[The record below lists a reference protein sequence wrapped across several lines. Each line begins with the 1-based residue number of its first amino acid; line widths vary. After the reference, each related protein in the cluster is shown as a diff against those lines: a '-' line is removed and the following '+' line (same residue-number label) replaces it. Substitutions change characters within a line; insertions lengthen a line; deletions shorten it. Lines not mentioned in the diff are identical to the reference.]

1 MQHICHPQPILLL
14 LLVPCV
20 SALDWEEF
28 TNNFATDL
36 APLITLFGEQVSKQF
51 LSESLSIWDNV
62 IFAMAPLGLLTAVV
76 SAIRVCG
83 TPSMRAF
90 IGRAQE
96 SPGTAEVELLSCTSE
111 TTAELFNEGGIARVF
126 GEPRI
131 LEIMVKARDDSPGA
145 LTVGLFSDVRG
156 PFWKEVGISSRAL
169 LLRLRGGFGH
179 TDLEK
184 RLKSRYHRPNLSLN
198 VGITQ
203 LPKLVT
209 YSAAVVGVVLQ
220 SGMLVFAALT
230 VYTYPDK
237 FLTAADKPAEP
248 YAFPMTLAGTVLVC
262 FGMFLCAFIIERST
276 DEVHYK
282 QRDPDPKNKC
292 KIYWVQPGGQNIGDQ
307 VFGSFIGY
315 SEKLHYIR
323 STKADQGGGDV
334 VVLWI
339 AVITSVLGF
348 ILQFVGLRALHAS
361 VILFQVGATI
371 LMAIIR
377 AMLRTQRL
385 DSIQN
390 VLGSYDS
397 RNGGKHPFAQNPRL
411 LHGHE
416 LDLLALHLFKA
427 DTMTISIDKGA
438 QLEIVPRQRRKTSGV
453 PNNNLEMNFD
463 IGRGSPENVTQP
475 LEAREQLTDVTSSVK
490 GPSWD
495 DLEVRIAAKQ
505 LAATIEGVMEVLAA
519 LKSSSIS
526 PGEIL
531 KWKVTVNTTA
541 ISSLSRPTIL
551 SHPPGEDRA
560 SAHQYTSEAFALSS
574 LSTRRHAQGSC
585 GGIPISDTFALFVE
599 KGDGLSWKA
608 RLSQLEALIGLWALS
623 ITVYD
628 IRDEKED
635 DIIPNHRIISTKD
648 FVKTNIW
655 YNVWVQRRLS
665 GTCGPIRRDLIY
677 KTHNFT
683 VDKHLFGRLSQFP
696 ADESEPEVF
705 AVKTQN
711 STITMCAQDIFM
723 FFLSAALQDIDDIK
737 GTTETRD
744 QAGRHS
750 IAMALQNS
758 TVESLA
764 DRFETSGLGSREDAY
779 MCIFP
784 VLQHLNMMPSVGD
797 VLNAVLTQCET
808 YKRHG
813 KWLDAEGLLQW
824 LSNTSV
830 VVEAHTAL
838 EALAEL
844 YYAAMRELDI
854 TVSNLGFSGIS
865 KMLKENKD
873 LDILP
878 KVREYAWIGLRI
890 AEERGLDDQKKQ
902 LLASG
907 ARDDLVPG
915 YSYTPEVSLNPID
928 WAKRNNLV
936 MMKYLTGRKNIN
948 LTARDDLDG
957 LSAIFWAVIH
967 ENTEMAMLL
976 LQHNVETN
984 ISDKDGKMLLSYA
997 AEHGLLGVLEILLKN
1012 NTLNINTPDNLTNM
1026 TPLMFAAK
1034 QGFVECVRL
1043 LLNEPYLAIDR
1054 RDRNGYT
1061 ALHLATL
1068 EGHFETVQLLLS
1080 HGADISAEE
1089 PSRKLTALHMAA
1101 NRGDERIVQYFLDKG
1116 LDTEQQDSTGRTP
1129 LDLASA
1135 SGHVSVVIVLLK
1147 KGAQVFVIPWTPHD
1161 RQHGRT
1167 AVRPAANHGH
1177 LEVLKLLFEQKD
1189 NRSSTEKSEGW
1200 DDNRGICLYEGIIGR
1215 HEVVVEYIMDPI
1227 AEDRLE
1233 QIYARSTVA
1242 QVAIR
1247 TENLSMVQLVL
1258 KKRVSVDDTK
1268 KTWELHS
1275 ALGKGNL
1282 DILRLIINSGADIN
1296 ARSEK
1301 GEAALHIATKRGDN
1315 HIVEYLL
1322 EHGAIVNVVALNG
1335 RTALHEAAIYNRF
1348 EVAQTLLG
1356 RGADIHALDTL
1367 GKTPL
1372 YCAAE
1377 SGKVE
1382 VLKVLVEAG
1391 ADGHAVIASGETAL
1405 YAASSKGYES
1415 IVQILLQHGG
1425 RASVNRHETRSL
1437 RTPLIAAVDSV
1448 SSFDG
1453 IVKLLFDA
1461 GASPNPKDANGETA
1475 IFKATRKGHYDII
1488 KPLLKAGADLGILDH
1503 AGKSVLFS
1511 AVEMG
1516 QHAIAKQLIDAGASV
1531 NARDNMGQTPLFL
1544 CLKGE
1549 EKFYKMAELL
1559 LKNGALV
1566 DGQDKLGRTVLELA
1580 IAGGLRDLEALLR
1593 RELEIQERNTSTS

>member
-1 MQHICHPQPILLL
+1 MQRTCAQSVLLL
-14 LLVPCV
+14 LAVPSV

-51 LSESLSIWDNV
+51 LSESLSVWDNV

-131 LEIMVKARDDSPGA
+131 LEVMVKARDDSPGV

-156 PFWKEVGISSRAL
+156 PFWKEIGISSRDL
-169 LLRLRGGFGH
+169 LLRLRGGIGH

-184 RLKSRYHRPNLSLN
+184 KLKSRYHRPNLSLN

-220 SGMLVFAALT
+220 AGMLVFAALT

-248 YAFPMTLAGTVLVC
+248 YAFPMTFSGTVLVC

-276 DEVHYK
+276 DEVHYQ
-282 QRDPDPKNKC
+282 QRDPRPDNKC

-334 VVLWI
+334 IVLWI
-339 AVITSVLGF
+339 AVTTSVLGF
-348 ILQFVGLRALHAS
+348 ILQFVGLRAMHAS
-361 VILFQVGATI
+361 VILFQVGSTL

-390 VLGSYDS
+390 VLGSYDN
-397 RNGGKHPFAQNPRL
+397 RNGGKHPFSQNPRL

-416 LDLLALHLFKA
+416 LDLLSLHLFKA
-427 DTMTISIDKGA
+427 DTMTISVDKDA
-438 QLEIVPRQRRKTSGV
+438 KLEIVPRQKRKSSGAR
-453 PNNNLEMNFD
+453 NSLEFNFD
-463 IGRGSPENVTQP
+463 IGRGSPENVTQS
-475 LEAREQLTDVTSSVK
+475 LEAREQLTEITSSVK

-495 DLEVRIAAKQ
+495 GLEVRVASKQ

-519 LKSSSIS
+519 VKGSIVP

-531 KWKVTVNTTA
+531 KWKVTANTTA
-541 ISSLSRPTIL
+541 IASLNRPTIL
-551 SHPPGEDRA
+551 SNGDIFSSTRRH
-560 SAHQYTSEAFALSS
+560 TSEAFQLSS
-574 LSTRRHAQGSC
+574 FAPRSRFPEDV
-585 GGIPISDTFALFVE
+585 GGIPISDTYPLFVE
-599 KGDGLSWKA
+599 KGDGVSWKV

-635 DIIPNHRIISTKD
+635 EIIPNHRIISTKD
-648 FVKTNIW
+648 FDKTKIW
-655 YNVWVQRRLS
+655 YHVWVQRRLS
-665 GTCGPIRRDLIY
+665 GIRAPIHRDLIY
-677 KTHNFT
+677 KTRNYT
-683 VDKHLFGRLSQFP
+683 VDKHLFGRLGPLP
-696 ADESEPEVF
+696 ADEVEPEVF
-705 AVKTQN
+705 SVKTQN

-764 DRFETSGLGSREDAY
+764 DRFETAGLGSREDAY

-784 VLQHLNMMPSVGD
+784 VLQHLNMMPNVGD

-813 KWLDAEGLLQW
+813 RWLDAEGLLQW

-830 VVEAHTAL
+830 VVEAYTAL

-844 YYAAMRELDI
+844 YFSAMRELDTTI
-854 TVSNLGFSGIS
+854 SSLGFNGIS
-865 KMLKENKD
+865 KMLKESKD
-873 LDILP
+873 PDILP

-915 YSYTPEVSLNPID
+915 YSYTPEVSLNPIE

-936 MMKYLTGRKNIN
+936 MIKYLAGHKNVN
-948 LTARDDLDG
+948 LSARDDADG
-957 LSAIFWAVIH
+957 LSPIFWAIIH

-976 LQHNVETN
+976 LQHNVESN
-984 ISDKDGKMLLSYA
+984 ISDKDGKILISYA
-997 AEHGLLGVLEILLKN
+997 AEHGMLGVLEILLKN
-1012 NTLNINTPDNLTNM
+1012 NTLNINTPDNLSNM

-1034 QGFVECVRL
+1034 KGFIECVRL
-1043 LLNEPYLAIDR
+1043 LLAEQYLAIDR
-1054 RDRNGYT
+1054 RDQNGYT
-1061 ALHLATL
+1061 ALHLATI
-1068 EGHFETVQLLLS
+1068 EGHFEIVQLLLS
-1080 HGADISAEE
+1080 NGADIAAEE
-1089 PSRKLTALHMAA
+1089 PLKKLTALHMAA
-1101 NRGDERIVQYFLDKG
+1101 SRGDGKIAQFLLDQG
-1116 LDTEQQDSTGRTP
+1116 LNTEQQDSTGRTP
-1129 LDLASA
+1129 LDLAA
-1135 SGHVSVVIVLLK
+1135 GSGHVGVVSILLA
-1147 KGAQVFVIPWTPHD
+1147 KGADVFVSPWTPRD

-1167 AVRPAANHGH
+1167 AVRSAAKHGH
-1177 LEVLKLLFEQKD
+1177 LQVLKLLFEHKD
-1189 NRSSTEKSEGW
+1189 HETSTDKSEGW
-1200 DDNRGICLYEGIIGR
+1200 DDNRGICLHDGITGR
-1215 HEVVVEYIMDPI
+1215 HENVVEYIMDPI
-1227 AEDRLE
+1227 AEERLE
-1233 QIYARSTVA
+1233 QIYPRSTVA
-1242 QVAIR
+1242 QIAIR
-1247 TENLSMVQLVL
+1247 TENLSMVKLVL
-1258 KKRVSVDDTK
+1258 KKRTRVEEIK
-1268 KTWELHS
+1268 RTWELHS

-1282 DILRLIINSGADIN
+1282 DIIKLVINSGADIN
-1296 ARSEK
+1296 ARSER
-1301 GEAALHIATKRGDN
+1301 GDSAIHIATKRGDS

-1322 EHGAIVNVVALNG
+1322 KHGAGINVTAGNG
-1335 RTALHEAAIYNRF
+1335 HTALHEAAIYNRF
-1348 EVAQTLLG
+1348 EIAKMLLDN
-1356 RGADIHALDTL
+1356 GADVHAVDTS

-1377 SGKVE
+1377 FGKAE

-1391 ADGHAVIASGETAL
+1391 ADGHIAIASGETAL
-1405 YAASSKGYES
+1405 YAASSKGYEG
-1415 IVQILLQHGG
+1415 IVKTLLQHGG
-1425 RASVNRHETRSL
+1425 RASVNRYETRSL
-1437 RTPLIAAVDSV
+1437 RTPLIAAVDNIA
-1448 SSFDG
+1448 SFNG
-1453 IVKLLFDA
+1453 IVELLFGA
-1461 GASPNPKDANGETA
+1461 GASPNSKDASGETA
-1475 IFKATRKGHYDII
+1475 IFKATRNGHYDII
-1488 KPLLKAGADLGILDH
+1488 NLLLKAGADLGCFDH
-1503 AGKSVLFS
+1503 VGKSVLFS
-1511 AVEMG
+1511 AVETG
-1516 QHAIAKQLIDAGASV
+1516 QYAIAKQLIDAGASV
-1531 NARDNMGQTPLFL
+1531 NARDNMGQTPLFF

-1549 EKFYKMAELL
+1549 DKFYRMAQLL
-1559 LKNGALV
+1559 LENGALV
-1566 DGQDKLGRTVLELA
+1566 DGQDRLGRTALDLA
-1580 IAGGLRDLEALLR
+1580 IASGLRDLEELLR
-1593 RELEIQERNTSTS
+1593 RELAVQEGNAP

>member
-1 MQHICHPQPILLL
+1 MQHICVQSAFLLL
-14 LLVPCV
+14 AIPCV

-131 LEIMVKARDDSPGA
+131 LEVMVKARDDSPGA

-156 PFWKEVGISSRAL
+156 PFWKEVGISTRNL
-169 LLRLRGGFGH
+169 LLRLRGGAGH
-179 TDLEK
+179 IDLEK
-184 RLKSRYHRPNLSLN
+184 KLKSRYHRPNLSLN

-209 YSAAVVGVVLQ
+209 YSAAVVGVILQ
-220 SGMLVFAALT
+220 AGMLVFAALT
-230 VYTYPDK
+230 VYTYPEK
-237 FLTAADKPAEP
+237 FLTAADAPAEP
-248 YAFPMTLAGTVLVC
+248 YAFPMTLSGTVLVC

-276 DEVHYK
+276 DEAHYQ
-282 QRDPDPKNKC
+282 QRNPDPNNKC

-334 VVLWI
+334 IVLWI

-348 ILQFVGLRALHAS
+348 ILQFVGLRAMHAS
-361 VILFQVGATI
+361 VILFQVGATL

-397 RNGGKHPFAQNPRL
+397 RNGGKHPFSQNPRL

-427 DTMTISIDKGA
+427 DTMTISVDKGA
-438 QLEIVPRQRRKTSGV
+438 QLEFVPRQKRKSSGLQ
-453 PNNNLEMNFD
+453 NSSLEINFD
-463 IGRGSPENVTQP
+463 IGRGSLENVTQP
-475 LEAREQLTDVTSSVK
+475 LEAREQLTEITSSVK

-495 DLEVRIAAKQ
+495 DLEVRVAAKQ
-505 LAATIEGVMEVLAA
+505 LAATIEGVMEVLAT
-519 LKSSSIS
+519 LKGSIVP

-541 ISSLSRPTIL
+541 ISSLNRPTIL
-551 SHPPGEDRA
+551 SQGENGA
-560 SAHQYTSEAFALSS
+560 SSIRRQRSEALALSS
-574 LSTRRHAQGSC
+574 LSPRRRGEGES
-585 GGIPISDTFALFVE
+585 GGVPIAETFALFIE
-599 KGDGLSWKA
+599 KGDGFSWKA

-635 DIIPNHRIISTKD
+635 EIVPNHRIISTKD
-648 FVKTNIW
+648 FVKTNVW

-665 GTCGPIRRDLIY
+665 GVRGPVHRDLVY
-677 KTHNFT
+677 KTRNYT
-683 VDKHLFGRLSQFP
+683 VDKHIFGRLSPLP
-696 ADESEPEVF
+696 ADEVEPEVF

-711 STITMCAQDIFM
+711 STITMCAQDVFM
-723 FFLSAALQDIDDIK
+723 FFLSAALQDIGDIK

-764 DRFETSGLGSREDAY
+764 DRFESSGLGSREDAY

-784 VLQHLNMMPSVGD
+784 VLQHLNMMPNVGD
-797 VLNAVLTQCET
+797 VLNAVLTQCEI

-813 KWLDAEGLLQW
+813 KWLDAEGLLKW

-830 VVEAHTAL
+830 VVEAYTAL

-844 YYAAMRELDI
+844 YYAAMRELDTNI
-854 TVSNLGFSGIS
+854 SNLGFNGIS
-865 KMLKENKD
+865 KMLKENRD
-873 LDILP
+873 PDILP

-915 YSYTPEVSLNPID
+915 YRYTPEVSLNPID
-928 WAKRNNLV
+928 WAKKNNVV
-936 MMKYLTGRKNIN
+936 MMKYLAGQKNVN
-948 LTARDDLDG
+948 LNVRDDIDG
-957 LSAIFWAVIH
+957 LSAIFWAIIH

-984 ISDKDGKMLLSYA
+984 ISDKDGKMLLSYT
-997 AEHGLLGVLEILLKN
+997 AEHGLLGVLEIILKN

-1034 QGFVECVRL
+1034 KGFVECVRL
-1043 LLNEPYLAIDR
+1043 LLQEQYLAIDR

-1061 ALHLATL
+1061 ALHLATT
-1068 EGHFETVQLLLS
+1068 EGHFEVVKLLLS
-1080 HGADISAEE
+1080 HGADIAAEE
-1089 PSRKLTALHMAA
+1089 PAKKQTALHMAA
-1101 NRGDERIVQYFLDKG
+1101 TRGDEKVVRFLLDQG

-1129 LDLASA
+1129 LDLASG
-1135 SGHVSVVIVLLK
+1135 SGHVGVVTILLA
-1147 KGAQVFVIPWTPHD
+1147 KGAQVFVTPWTPRD
-1161 RQHGRT
+1161 RQHGRS
-1167 AVRPAANHGH
+1167 AVRSAAKHGH
-1177 LEVLKLLFEQKD
+1177 IQVLKLLFGHKD
-1189 NRSSTEKSEGW
+1189 NVPPVEKSEGW
-1200 DDNRGICLYEGIIGR
+1200 DDNRGICLHEGITGR
-1215 HEVVVEYIMDPI
+1215 HEGVVEYIMDAV
-1227 AEDRLE
+1227 AEERLE
-1233 QIYARSTVA
+1233 QIYAKSTVA
-1242 QVAIR
+1242 QTAIR

-1258 KKRVSVDDTK
+1258 KKRTTVNDIKRTR
-1268 KTWELHS
+1268 ELHS

-1282 DILRLIINSGADIN
+1282 DILKLVINSGADIN

-1301 GEAALHIATKRGDN
+1301 GETALHIATKRSDS
-1315 HIVEYLL
+1315 HIVDYLL
-1322 EHGAIVNVVALNG
+1322 KHGAVVDVAALNG
-1335 RTALHEAAIYNRF
+1335 RTALHESAINNRF
-1348 EVAQTLLG
+1348 EIARVLLD
-1356 RGADIHALDTL
+1356 RGADVHALDTL

-1377 SGKVE
+1377 SGKAE
-1382 VLKVLVEAG
+1382 VLKILVEAG
-1391 ADGHAVIASGETAL
+1391 ADGHVVIASGETAL

-1415 IVQILLQHGG
+1415 IVRILLQHGG
-1425 RASVNRHETRSL
+1425 RASVNKYETRSL
-1437 RTPLIAAVDSV
+1437 RTPLIAVADNI
-1448 SSFDG
+1448 SSFGG
-1453 IVKLLFDA
+1453 IIRLLFDA
-1461 GASPNPKDANGETA
+1461 GASPNLKDASGETA
-1475 IFKATRKGHYDII
+1475 IFKATKKGHYDII
-1488 KPLLKAGADLGILDH
+1488 QLLLKAGADLGILDH

-1511 AVEMG
+1511 AVETG
-1516 QHAIAKQLIDAGASV
+1516 QYAIAKQLIDAGASV
-1531 NARDNMGQTPLFL
+1531 NARDNMGQTPLFF
-1544 CLKGE
+1544 CLKE
-1549 EKFYKMAELL
+1549 EDKFYRMAELL
-1559 LKNGALV
+1559 LENGAIV
-1566 DGQDKLGRTVLELA
+1566 DGQDRLGRAVLDLA
-1580 IAGGLRDLEALLR
+1580 IADGLKDLEELLR
-1593 RELEIQERNTSTS
+1593 RELEAQERNAL